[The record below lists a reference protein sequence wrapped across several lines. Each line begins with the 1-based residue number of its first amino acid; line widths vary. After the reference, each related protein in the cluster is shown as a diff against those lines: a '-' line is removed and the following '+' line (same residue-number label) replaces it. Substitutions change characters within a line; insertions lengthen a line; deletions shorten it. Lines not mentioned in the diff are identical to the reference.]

1 MQSPPRADPPY
12 VPIRHTAWPVR
23 RTPRWL
29 FAAGLAIVV
38 AGVLVGLAVHPSRSQ
53 RATDLNGFLTD
64 MKYDIQSCAGG
75 VRDSLTAM
83 RAINAGTS
91 HDVGTAI
98 GIATYGS
105 GNCSPANNMQ
115 LDDLV
120 GYQVHESLSSFRLD
134 RVVYGLV
141 DWATPDALRV
151 QADVAAVLRAQGT
164 ARAAATTKLDSD
176 LKILD
181 AQRAYLDKIMMAAM
195 TAIGGHRTAAPP
207 AGLKSTSATGAPG
220 TLPRHGPPKADVLQ
234 GHGERGLPGG
244 GEPGGTRRRRLHPVK
259 RGQDTPDHLLG
270 PGRGHVGVAKL
281 QFVLEVVAAVPLHHV
296 EQQQ

>member
-29 FAAGLAIVV
+29 FAAGLAILV
-38 AGVLVGLAVHPSRSQ
+38 AGVLVGLAVHPSKSQ
-53 RATDLNGFLTD
+53 RAADLNGFLTD
-64 MKYDIQSCAGG
+64 MTTDIQSCAGG
-75 VRDSLTAM
+75 VRDSLTAL
-83 RAINAGTS
+83 RSIDAGTS

-105 GNCSPANNMQ
+105 GNCSPANNVQ

-120 GYQVHESLSSFRLD
+120 GYQVQESLSSFRLD

-151 QADVAAVLRAQGT
+151 QADVAAILRAQGT
-164 ARAAATTKLDSD
+164 ARAAATTKLNSD

-181 AQRAYLDKIMMAAM
+181 AQRAYLDKIMMAA
-195 TAIGGHRTAAPP
+195 I
-207 AGLKSTSATGAPG
+207 SATGASG
-220 TLPRHGPPKADVLQ
+220 RPPP
-234 GHGERGLPGG
+234 LPG
-244 GEPGGTRRRRLHPVK
+244 
-259 RGQDTPDHLLG
+259 
-270 PGRGHVGVAKL
+270 
-281 QFVLEVVAAVPLHHV
+281 
-296 EQQQ
+296 

>member
-29 FAAGLAIVV
+29 FAAGLAILV
-38 AGVLVGLAVHPSRSQ
+38 AGVLVGLAVHPSKSQ
-53 RATDLNGFLTD
+53 RAADLNGFLTD
-64 MKYDIQSCAGG
+64 MTTDIQSCAGG
-75 VRDSLTAM
+75 VRDSLTAL
-83 RAINAGTS
+83 RSIDAGTS

-105 GNCSPANNMQ
+105 GNCSPANNVQ

-120 GYQVHESLSSFRLD
+120 GYQVQESLSSFRLD

-151 QADVAAVLRAQGT
+151 QADVAAILRAQGT

-181 AQRAYLDKIMMAAM
+181 AQRAYLDKIMMAA
-195 TAIGGHRTAAPP
+195 I
-207 AGLKSTSATGAPG
+207 SATGASG
-220 TLPRHGPPKADVLQ
+220 RPPP
-234 GHGERGLPGG
+234 LPG
-244 GEPGGTRRRRLHPVK
+244 
-259 RGQDTPDHLLG
+259 
-270 PGRGHVGVAKL
+270 
-281 QFVLEVVAAVPLHHV
+281 
-296 EQQQ
+296 